1 VRPFDAT
8 HAFRPVAEQGGLRRV
23 AVRNA
28 GVTVLSQA
36 VAFAVQMVGTIVLAR
51 LLKPTDFGVVTMVT
65 TFSLLLSSFGVNGF
79 NEAVLQRD
87 EIDHFLASNLFWINL
102 TVGAVLALV
111 FAGAGS
117 LLARFYA
124 DLRVTYVAVGISI
137 TIFIASTSV
146 LHLALLKRAM
156 CFTEASM
163 NDIAARVVA
172 VVVSI
177 YLAWAGW
184 GYWALVAGVIAQP
197 LTLTIGA
204 WMVCRWIPALP
215 RRAAG
220 TRSVLRFAMHVYGR
234 FSVNY
239 FARNM
244 DNLLVGWRFGSG
256 PLGFYKKAYDLF
268 VLPANQLLGPVS
280 DVALS
285 TLSRMQ
291 HDSDQ
296 YRRYFLRGLSI
307 LALVGMAI
315 GADLTLIGKDV
326 IRLLLGPGW
335 EEAGRIFTF
344 FGPGIGVMLIYG
356 TTGMIHLSIGKPD
369 RWFRWVIAEFAVTG
383 LLFLL
388 GLPYGPAGIAVAW
401 TASFWI
407 LVIPAFWYAGRP
419 VNFGISPVVG
429 AVWRYVLAALV
440 AGYGSGWIIQRIPVL
455 VAAPGSVGAVERIVT
470 VSLILLVLYA
480 AAVILLHGGCEPF
493 YQMARLVPD
502 MLPWAKLSKLPRQP
516 EASSKLD
523 ECREGNLVTSRGD

>member
-8 HAFRPVAEQGGLRRV
+8 HAFRPIAEHGGLKRV
-23 AVRNA
+23 AVRSA
-28 GVTVLSQA
+28 GVTVFSQG
-36 VAFAVQMVGTIVLAR
+36 VAFAAQMVGTIVLAR
-51 LLKPTDFGVVTMVT
+51 LLRPADFGVVTMVT

-102 TVGAVLALV
+102 AVGAGLSLI
-111 FAGAGS
+111 FAAAGS
-117 LLARFYA
+117 LLARFYR
-124 DLRVTYVAVGISI
+124 DPRVTYVAVGISI

-156 CFTEASM
+156 CFTEASI

-172 VVVSI
+172 VVLSI
-177 YLAWAGW
+177 SLAWAGW

-197 LTLTIGA
+197 LALTIGA
-204 WMVCRWIPALP
+204 WTLCRWLPALP
-215 RRAAG
+215 RRSTG
-220 TRSVLRFAMHVYGR
+220 TRSVLRFATHVYGR

-268 VLPANQLLGPVS
+268 VLPANQLLSPVS

-291 HDSDQ
+291 HDSAQ

-307 LALVGMAI
+307 LALVGMAV
-315 GADLTLIGKDV
+315 GADLTLTGKDL

-344 FGPGIGVMLIYG
+344 FGPGSGVMLIYG
-356 TTGMIHLSIGKPD
+356 TVGMIHLSLGKPD
-369 RWFRWVIAEFAVTG
+369 RWFRWVVAEFTVTG

-388 GLPYGPAGIAVAW
+388 GLRYGPAGIAMAW

-407 LVIPAFWYAGRP
+407 LVVPAFWYAGRP
-419 VNFGISPVVG
+419 MKFGVSPMVA

-440 AGYGSGWIIQRIPVL
+440 AGYGSSWVMRGMPAL
-455 VAAPGSVGAVERIVT
+455 AGAPGSAGAVERIVT
-470 VSLILLVLYA
+470 ISLIFSVLYA
-480 AAVILLHGGCEPF
+480 AAVVLLHGGCEPF
-493 YQMARLVPD
+493 YQVARLVPD
-502 MLPWAKLSKLPRQP
+502 MLPWARLSQSRRRP
-516 EASSKLD
+516 EASNELA
-523 ECREGNLVTSRGD
+523 EGRAENLVVSRGD